1 MVFILFLSH
10 TVPTF
15 LESGLYIHKF
25 QPSKRKSLKREDKV
39 LGASTLCF
47 SQDQVL
53 EQHHLLPVVRLL

>member
-15 LESGLYIHKF
+15 LGLDCIYKL
-25 QPSKRKSLKREDKV
+25 QPSKKSLKREV

-53 EQHHLLPVVRLL
+53 EEHHLLPVVRLL

>member
-15 LESGLYIHKF
+15 LGLGCVYKL
-25 QPSKRKSLKREDKV
+25 QPSKKSLKREDKV

-53 EQHHLLPVVRLL
+53 EEHHLLPVVRLL